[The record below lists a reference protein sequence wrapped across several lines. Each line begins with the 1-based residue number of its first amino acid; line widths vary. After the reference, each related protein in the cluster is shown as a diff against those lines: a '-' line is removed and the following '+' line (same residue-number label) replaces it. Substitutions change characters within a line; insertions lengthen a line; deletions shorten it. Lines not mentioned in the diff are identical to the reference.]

1 MLLATNLV
9 DCRRNESCDFRG
21 CLEGRGGGGGG
32 GGGLLLVGVI
42 ERWQR
47 RHALCAAR
55 GASVPWRGASAPWR
69 GTLLRHNDVTF
80 RISVLG
86 LVRRLDSEEGTA
98 LGEGHFEGGIHEEDL
113 DVRVILACTSVNRV
127 CVCVCVRVCVCSQR
141 FRVPRIIL
149 DAACVSLLAYILSSS
164 CYSPWV
170 YSQTAPDPC

>member
-113 DVRVILACTSVNRV
+113 DVRVILACTRVNRV
-127 CVCVCVRVCVCSQR
+127 CVCLSVRVC
-141 FRVPRIIL
+141 
-149 DAACVSLLAYILSSS
+149 ACVCVFTKVQGSQDHPGRCVCLLACLYSLIFLLLTMGIFTNSS
-164 CYSPWV
+164 
-170 YSQTAPDPC
+170 